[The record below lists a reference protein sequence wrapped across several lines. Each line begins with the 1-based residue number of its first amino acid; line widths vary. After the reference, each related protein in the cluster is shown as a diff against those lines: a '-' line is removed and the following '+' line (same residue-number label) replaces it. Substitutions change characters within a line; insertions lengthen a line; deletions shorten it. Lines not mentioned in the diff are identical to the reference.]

1 MTQNNTGQRQNAPES
16 IAGNLESSIQ
26 AANWLQTSDAA
37 AVALARR
44 LAVAIDVALDT
55 GELRDVSQLVQ
66 RFIGVLQQ
74 LHMTVETRTQGKQ
87 EVESDGSEHIGNYL
101 RLIDSKNPKSDP
113 KSAKRRTGGQ

>member
-1 MTQNNTGQRQNAPES
+1 MTQNNTGQRQNTPES